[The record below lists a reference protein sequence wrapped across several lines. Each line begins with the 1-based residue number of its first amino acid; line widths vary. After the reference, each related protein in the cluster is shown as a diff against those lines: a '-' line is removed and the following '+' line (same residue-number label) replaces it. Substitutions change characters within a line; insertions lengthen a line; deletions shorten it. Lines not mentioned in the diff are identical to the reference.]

1 MLMLGEAD
9 IILGSVNL
17 YVSVNLHKLTAIHL
31 IDLSFKIKF

>member
-9 IILGSVNL
+9 IIFGSVNL
-17 YVSVNLHKLTAIHL
+17 YVPVNLYKLTDIHL